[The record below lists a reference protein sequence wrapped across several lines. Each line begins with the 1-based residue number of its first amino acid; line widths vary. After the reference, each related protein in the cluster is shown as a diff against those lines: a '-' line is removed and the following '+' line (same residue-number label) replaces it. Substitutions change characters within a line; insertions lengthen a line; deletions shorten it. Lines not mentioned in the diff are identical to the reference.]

1 MWIRSQNKR
10 VLKQCTSLTITSI
23 EFSEDC
29 MILADAITKL
39 GTYSSEEKAMKVMD
53 MIERKLLEYDY
64 QEGFQTSDCSYY
76 PTFAYEPPKVFQMP
90 KDEEVL

>member
-1 MWIRSQNKR
+1 MWIRSQNKK
-10 VLKQCTSLTITSI
+10 VLKQCTSLSIVNI

-64 QEGFQTSDCSYY
+64 QEGYELRDGYCQ
-76 PTFAYEPPKVFQMP
+76 TFAYEPPKVFQMP
-90 KDEEVL
+90 KDEGVK